1 MREEGE
7 EDTAEIVPMSAS
19 DKPPD
24 NKHHKGLLTVE
35 SAATKKVV
43 GNGPLPPPHPGPAW
57 KEVTPTKSP
66 SGNNFLGS
74 DLPERS
80 PSGNSGLPLT
90 AHRES
95 WMSNSRLSSNGIPRM
110 SPSNQNHRGIAPR
123 KSLIRHQ
130 IQHTKWYHSPAA
142 VKLRAVLH
150 GKEWGLVMTLLLFV
164 ALFMPDLWVL
174 CGANNNSV
182 IDAILFIVMIVFVV
196 EISLLSAFDVTY
208 LLSFFFVMDIIGTI
222 TMIFD
227 ISFILGPDN
236 TQVIYYSGD
245 GGSKNNL
252 MLLRATRAARVG
264 ARAGRLSRVLRVLR
278 FLPFLKAKHTKEEQ
292 GGMAGNISAQLAN
305 LLATRVACLTIVLVI
320 VIPLFDLLM
329 FPQTDYSLRTWA
341 ERASRIYTDTTLD
354 DTSRNAQI
362 TEVFEK
368 MKSFYKSRYAYGP
381 YRACAGHRLDESF
394 SCSHEFQ
401 GFDWA
406 EEKPGRAASAWQVT
420 TKDFMVAFN
429 MHYPIQVDAIL
440 AICTICFIMVLMIFS
455 GLVLSSV
462 VTELAVRPLERMLQ
476 TVKHIATTVFK
487 FAAEKQEDPEEE
499 ETYDIDSSSEM
510 KLLEKVVAKLAI
522 IANLQSENTAQVDVK
537 DMQEEDIGILNM
549 MKGTNIVED
558 KKKQDRRSMA
568 VTRRNAFTPAVKLED
583 IGMSQDTFNSW
594 NYNTLQLSKTQK
606 INLAMFTLSRF
617 HETGD
622 GYVNTDAEVATL
634 RRFIDAV
641 EAEYFPQIFHNF
653 SHAVDVLHAVARMMR
668 TIESHNF
675 LMELEQF
682 ALLVAAVS
690 HDLAHPGVNNAFIC
704 ETSHELAL
712 QYNDRSPLEN
722 MHCAKLY
729 SLVGNPEFNVFANLT
744 RDQYKEVRTFCIET
758 ILHTDM
764 MGHNAMV
771 KELQLVYEVKSEIFA
786 TSEGVNNPAVSEVF
800 NQPETKILVMNNL
813 LHSADVSNPCRTWE
827 VCYPWAIQ
835 VLEEFFS
842 QGDQEKKLGVPVG
855 FLNDRD
861 KLNRPNSQIGFLE
874 FMIVPY
880 FASQIRLWPTMSE
893 LGQNLQSNMVRWE
906 EMWKTE
912 TCPSDEE
919 ALKVHNRVS
928 KAQQVLEEA
937 ENCRKAK
944 RPAAH

>member
-1 MREEGE
+1 
-7 EDTAEIVPMSAS
+7 
-19 DKPPD
+19 
-24 NKHHKGLLTVE
+24 
-35 SAATKKVV
+35 
-43 GNGPLPPPHPGPAW
+43 
-57 KEVTPTKSP
+57 
-66 SGNNFLGS
+66 
-74 DLPERS
+74 
-80 PSGNSGLPLT
+80 
-90 AHRES
+90 
-95 WMSNSRLSSNGIPRM
+95 
-110 SPSNQNHRGIAPR
+110 
-123 KSLIRHQ
+123 
-130 IQHTKWYHSPAA
+130 
-142 VKLRAVLH
+142 
-150 GKEWGLVMTLLLFV
+150 
-164 ALFMPDLWVL
+164 
-174 CGANNNSV
+174 
-182 IDAILFIVMIVFVV
+182 
-196 EISLLSAFDVTY
+196 
-208 LLSFFFVMDIIGTI
+208 
-222 TMIFD
+222 
-227 ISFILGPDN
+227 
-236 TQVIYYSGD
+236 
-245 GGSKNNL
+245 
-252 MLLRATRAARVG
+252 
-264 ARAGRLSRVLRVLR
+264 
-278 FLPFLKAKHTKEEQ
+278 
-292 GGMAGNISAQLAN
+292 
-305 LLATRVACLTIVLVI
+305 
-320 VIPLFDLLM
+320 
-329 FPQTDYSLRTWA
+329 
-341 ERASRIYTDTTLD
+341 
-354 DTSRNAQI
+354 
-362 TEVFEK
+362 
-368 MKSFYKSRYAYGP
+368 
-381 YRACAGHRLDESF
+381 
-394 SCSHEFQ
+394 
-401 GFDWA
+401 
-406 EEKPGRAASAWQVT
+406 
-420 TKDFMVAFN
+420 
-429 MHYPIQVDAIL
+429 
-440 AICTICFIMVLMIFS
+440 
-455 GLVLSSV
+455 
-462 VTELAVRPLERMLQ
+462 
-476 TVKHIATTVFK
+476 
-487 FAAEKQEDPEEE
+487 
-499 ETYDIDSSSEM
+499 
-510 KLLEKVVAKLAI
+510 
-522 IANLQSENTAQVDVK
+522 
-537 DMQEEDIGILNM
+537 MQEEDIGILNM

-583 IGMSQDTFNSW
+583 IGMSQDTLNSW
-594 NYNTLQLSKTQK
+594 NYNTLLLAKTQR

-641 EAEYFPQIFHNF
+641 EDKYEDQIFHNF
-653 SHAVDVLHAVARMMR
+653 AHAVDVLHSVARMMR
-668 TIESHNF
+668 LIESQNF

-729 SLVGNPEFNVFANLT
+729 ELIKNPEFNVFANLT

-827 VCYPWAIQ
+827 VTHPWAMK

-842 QGDQEKKLGVPVG
+842 QGDQEKNLGVPVG

-893 LGQNLQSNMVRWE
+893 LGRNLGSNMQRWE
-906 EMWKTE
+906 EMWKNE
-912 TCPSDEE
+912 SHPSDEE

-928 KAQQVLEEA
+928 KAQASLEEA